1 MDKSKYRICKF
12 INGNGEEWYQIR
24 KKCLFFWYYLWA
36 YKGGFPQFSPRK
48 IILKF
53 YTIEQ
58 AQQYIKEH
66 IEYIQK
72 DQIKKVDCFD
82 YVGK

>member
-66 IEYIQK
+66 IANGKQYH
-72 DQIKKVDCFD
+72 IKKVECFD
-82 YVGK
+82 YEA